1 MTDTLLKR
9 ALLANA
15 SFSILCSIGIFTFT
29 SELSAIFAGIA
40 PLYLQALG
48 GGLFIFAVNV
58 IWIARKSPIVLKEAK
73 LVTIADWGWVAGSAI
88 LIAMTS
94 DALSLLAIDI
104 IIGIAVVVA
113 LFAIFQ
119 AKGMKRIQNENSDV
133 GFSAS

>member
-40 PLYLQALG
+40 PLYLQTLG
-48 GGLFIFAVNV
+48 GGLFMFAVNV

-73 LVTIADWGWVAGSAI
+73 LVTIADWGWVAGSAV

-94 DALSLLAIDI
+94 DALSLLAIDM